1 MQPRL
6 KTLRVRSQTLK
17 IFYLTFHPVRS
28 GNDDSVEID
37 APRLIK
43 YMSFSDRIVV
53 KNLNSL
59 LKIDIDT
66 DFNIK
71 PLLLSEVLSKRDI
84 IHEFLT
90 GIASVTHMIISQ
102 PTLEVL
108 YHYSKL
114 GPFPKFYN
122 LAHIQ
127 AAFSSSSLSL
137 LLVFLESCSNLKSL
151 ILDFSV
157 STEPEQKMDLTKV
170 PQCLI
175 STLERVE
182 INKLNMWEGPGM
194 KLATYFI
201 MNSAVLKKIKVVPM
215 TVSGEEVPPQHQV
228 FINYRGDELRKSFL
242 GFVVK
247 AMREAKINVF
257 TDEVEVKGRDLQNL
271 FRKIEESRVAVAILS
286 ERYTESSWCLDELVK
301 MKEQMDQDKLV
312 VIPIFYRLD
321 ATNCKRLVG
330 TSGDNFR
337 NLEREYRSEPERIKN
352 WKEALISIPQ
362 KVGLTLAGHRDESE
376 LVDSIVKEVKKVL
389 IDVSS
394 KKRGQSTNH
403 RTQTDIISSFEP
415 LVAELDR
422 LPSRLPQVFV
432 SFCKEELGDNFVRH
446 LVWALRELGV
456 NVLMDSYNRR
466 GKEDEQQ
473 QVFTSIEKSN
483 IVLAIFSKRYSE
495 SDRCLN
501 ELVKMEELTKEGK
514 LVVIPVFYNVKTN
527 EVRRLQGEFGIHFAD
542 SLKRFSMEPM
552 MVSLNPIPDD
562 DGLMGLFRRV

>member
-1 MQPRL
+1 
-6 KTLRVRSQTLK
+6 
-17 IFYLTFHPVRS
+17 
-28 GNDDSVEID
+28 
-37 APRLIK
+37 
-43 YMSFSDRIVV
+43 
-53 KNLNSL
+53 
-59 LKIDIDT
+59 
-66 DFNIK
+66 
-71 PLLLSEVLSKRDI
+71 
-84 IHEFLT
+84 
-90 GIASVTHMIISQ
+90 
-102 PTLEVL
+102 
-108 YHYSKL
+108 
-114 GPFPKFYN
+114 
-122 LAHIQ
+122 
-127 AAFSSSSLSL
+127 
-137 LLVFLESCSNLKSL
+137 
-151 ILDFSV
+151 
-157 STEPEQKMDLTKV
+157 
-170 PQCLI
+170 
-175 STLERVE
+175 
-182 INKLNMWEGPGM
+182 
-194 KLATYFI
+194 
-201 MNSAVLKKIKVVPM
+201 M

-228 FINYRGDELRKSFL
+228 FIHYRGDELRKSFL

-257 TDEVEVKGRDLQNL
+257 TDEIEVKGRDLQNL
-271 FRKIEESRVAVAILS
+271 FRRIEESRVAVAILS

-330 TSGDNFR
+330 TFGDNFR
-337 NLEREYRSEPERIKN
+337 NLEREYRSEPERVKK

-362 KVGLTLAGHRDESE
+362 KVGLTLEGHRDESE

-389 IDVSS
+389 IDVSN
-394 KKRGQSTNH
+394 KKRGQFTNH

-432 SFCKEELGDNFVRH
+432 SFCKEELGDNFIRH
-446 LVWALRELGV
+446 LAWALRELGI

-514 LVVIPVFYNVKTN
+514 LVVIPVYYNVKTN

-552 MVSLNPIPDD
+552 MVQSWEEALNFITKRSIGLSLERHRNEFALVAAIVKEVTRLLPSSRRMRRRRRLGIGEVFIRALTATFLFALFISPMRRTPDVNFLKI
-562 DGLMGLFRRV
+562 GNLLVGFPFLVVVLHKILC

>member
-1 MQPRL
+1 
-6 KTLRVRSQTLK
+6 
-17 IFYLTFHPVRS
+17 
-28 GNDDSVEID
+28 
-37 APRLIK
+37 
-43 YMSFSDRIVV
+43 
-53 KNLNSL
+53 
-59 LKIDIDT
+59 
-66 DFNIK
+66 
-71 PLLLSEVLSKRDI
+71 
-84 IHEFLT
+84 
-90 GIASVTHMIISQ
+90 
-102 PTLEVL
+102 
-108 YHYSKL
+108 
-114 GPFPKFYN
+114 
-122 LAHIQ
+122 
-127 AAFSSSSLSL
+127 
-137 LLVFLESCSNLKSL
+137 
-151 ILDFSV
+151 
-157 STEPEQKMDLTKV
+157 
-170 PQCLI
+170 
-175 STLERVE
+175 
-182 INKLNMWEGPGM
+182 
-194 KLATYFI
+194 
-201 MNSAVLKKIKVVPM
+201 M

-432 SFCKEELGDNFVRH
+432 SFCKEELGDNFVKH

-527 EVRRLQGEFGIHFAD
+527 EVRRLQGESGIHFAD

-552 MVSLNPIPDD
+552 LVQSWEEALNFIIKRISFTHVFRNEFALVAAIVKEVTRLLPSSRRMRRRRRLGI
-562 DGLMGLFRRV
+562 GEVFIRALTATFLFALFMSPMRRTPEVNFLKIGNLLVGFPFLVVVLHKILC

>member
-1 MQPRL
+1 
-6 KTLRVRSQTLK
+6 
-17 IFYLTFHPVRS
+17 
-28 GNDDSVEID
+28 
-37 APRLIK
+37 
-43 YMSFSDRIVV
+43 
-53 KNLNSL
+53 
-59 LKIDIDT
+59 
-66 DFNIK
+66 
-71 PLLLSEVLSKRDI
+71 
-84 IHEFLT
+84 
-90 GIASVTHMIISQ
+90 
-102 PTLEVL
+102 
-108 YHYSKL
+108 
-114 GPFPKFYN
+114 
-122 LAHIQ
+122 
-127 AAFSSSSLSL
+127 
-137 LLVFLESCSNLKSL
+137 
-151 ILDFSV
+151 
-157 STEPEQKMDLTKV
+157 
-170 PQCLI
+170 
-175 STLERVE
+175 
-182 INKLNMWEGPGM
+182 
-194 KLATYFI
+194 
-201 MNSAVLKKIKVVPM
+201 M

-473 QVFTSIEKSN
+473 QFRS
-483 IVLAIFSKRYSE
+483 LMCSE
-495 SDRCLN
+495 TNLLLLLLLLKKLQDCYQAL
-501 ELVKMEELTKEGK
+501 EE
-514 LVVIPVFYNVKTN
+514 
-527 EVRRLQGEFGIHFAD
+527 
-542 SLKRFSMEPM
+542 
-552 MVSLNPIPDD
+552 
-562 DGLMGLFRRV
+562 